1 MRSLLEL
8 VPGRSAGF
16 TFLASAALFAALP
29 AARAGVITTPSGFNV
44 ETQAGPGLFA
54 ILPDGRALYST
65 GFFGAD
71 QLSLRQPDGTLTLFA
86 TGFGSVAGIAQSPL
100 TGDIVVGD
108 SFFAPALRVLR
119 DLNLDGDALDAG
131 EDTPLAVTLPVLAN
145 GLPPQPFDLSFR
157 PGTDELYLSGSAT
170 NGGGVVSGAVVRIA
184 GGSAA
189 VFVDGLGYAGGMAW
203 AGGTLYTADLT
214 PVIFVGRVLAL
225 TDGNADNDALD

>member
-86 TGFGSVAGIAQSPL
+86 TGFGSLAGLAQSPV

-119 DLNLDGDALDAG
+119 DLNHDGDTLDAG
-131 EDTPLAVTLPVLAN
+131 EDTPHPAVLPVLSN
-145 GLPPQPFDLSFR
+145 GAAPLPFDLQFK
-157 PGTDELYLSGSAT
+157 PGTDELYLSGST
-170 NGGGVVSGAVVRIA
+170 PFGINPTLGVVLRIA
-184 GGSAA
+184 GA
-189 VFVDGLGYAGGMAW
+189 
-203 AGGTLYTADLT
+203 T
-214 PVIFVGRVLAL
+214 
-225 TDGNADNDALD
+225 